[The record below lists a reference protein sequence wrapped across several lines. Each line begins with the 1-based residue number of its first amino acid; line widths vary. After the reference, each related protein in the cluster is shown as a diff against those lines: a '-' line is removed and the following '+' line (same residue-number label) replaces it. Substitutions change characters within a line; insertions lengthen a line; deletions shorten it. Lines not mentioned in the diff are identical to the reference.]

1 MNKYT
6 DLNINEDTLFDY
18 FLPQKD
24 LLKKLILNDINSSIK
39 INNMDDN
46 IYINFKHKEVIIF
59 YLNENS
65 IEDIIILDYDYII
78 SMEILK
84 KLIENKEKL
93 NSRLI
98 RFANYDTIDLLKDE
112 IINALSLKRIRITY
126 DEIHDIFIGKWRYLD
141 LSFIID
147 KTFRFIDILL

>member
-39 INNMDDN
+39 INNMDDD
-46 IYINFKHKEVIIF
+46 IYVNFKHKEAIIF
-59 YLNENS
+59 YLDDNN

-78 SMEILK
+78 SKDILK
-84 KLIENKEKL
+84 KIIENKEKL
-93 NSRLI
+93 DSRLL
-98 RFANYDTIDLLKDE
+98 RFANYDTIDLLKNE
-112 IINALSLKRIRITY
+112 IINALSLKRIRIDY
-126 DEIHDIFIGKWRYLD
+126 DDIHDIFIGKWRYLT
-141 LSFIID
+141 LGFIID
-147 KTFRFIDILL
+147 KTFKFIDISL